1 MYENFSQSK
10 NFYVLQAWVCD
21 GDSDCEEEEEEEDEE
36 WSAADE
42 APALCRTVC
51 ARTEFRCANNRCTL
65 SHFYCDGDNDCGDNS
80 DEPPEC
86 DYRLPPHRHLG
97 GRNEQSSHHHHD
109 DDSGDDACQEP
120 EYFAC
125 ANGLCVARPRRCD
138 GRNDCGDFSDELSCG
153 KEESRGIVAVSL
165 PRGSAVA
172 APRCPSGYILA
183 ADGSRCKSNS
193 TVQPKIM
200 FSNRYYIR
208 MVDLQG
214 NSEIFAKNQSN
225 AVALGRICDQQ
236 LFHHFIAVDF
246 FNFLPPHLV
255 KCGKIFIG
263 A

>member
-1 MYENFSQSK
+1 LNEIFSQSK
-10 NFYVLQAWVCD
+10 NFDVLQAWVCD
-21 GDSDCEEEEEEEDEE
+21 GDSDCEEEEEEDEE
-36 WSAADE
+36 RSAADE

-97 GRNEQSSHHHHD
+97 GRNDQSSHD
-109 DDSGDDACQEP
+109 DGGDDTCQEP

-153 KEESRGIVAVSL
+153 KEESRGIVAASP
-165 PRGSAVA
+165 PRGPAAA

-236 LFHHFIAVDF
+236 IFYQLPSSLLSI
-246 FNFLPPHLV
+246 FLAPFSRV
-255 KCGKIFIG
+255 
-263 A
+263 